1 MLQEKDVIN
10 MNMAVSLASEMAR
23 PVDLIYIL
31 QSIGLTIL
39 FVGLIGYERQRRN
52 KIAGLTTHLLVA
64 LGAAGLTM
72 VQQYMVYD
80 AIKFVE
86 EMAKVN
92 PEVVYHVTI
101 ERQRIVAQIVS
112 GIGFLG
118 TGAIIKTNGYI
129 SGLTTASTLWIGA
142 IIGIIFGYG
151 LYWLGITLS
160 LSTLFVLTII
170 KNFFRHAVEDPH
182 H

>member
-1 MLQEKDVIN
+1 MGQEIN
-10 MNMAVSLASEMAR
+10 L
-23 PVDLIYIL
+23 LYIL
-31 QSIGLTIL
+31 QSLGLTIL

-52 KIAGLTTHLLVA
+52 KIAGLTTHILVA
-64 LGAAGLTM
+64 LGAAGLTI
-72 VQQYMVYD
+72 VQEYMIYD
-80 AIKFVE
+80 AIQFIHTLPDDFKG
-86 EMAKVN
+86 
-92 PEVVYHVTI
+92 EVVI
-101 ERQRIVAQIVS
+101 QRQRIVAQIVS

-151 LYWLGITLS
+151 YYWLGITLS
-160 LSTLFVLTII
+160 LLVLFVLTII
-170 KNFFRHAVEDPH
+170 KNVFRGMVEDIH

>member
-1 MLQEKDVIN
+1 MGQPL
-10 MNMAVSLASEMAR
+10 
-23 PVDLIYIL
+23 DLIYIL
-31 QSIGLTIL
+31 QSLGLTVV

-72 VQQYMVYD
+72 VQQYMVQD
-80 AIKFVE
+80 AIEFVRQ
-86 EMAKVN
+86 N
-92 PEVVYHVTI
+92 PEFAASVTI

-151 LYWLGITLS
+151 LFWLGITLS
-160 LSTLFVLTII
+160 LMCLFVLTII
-170 KNFFRHAVEDPH
+170 KNVFRHAIEDPH

>member
-1 MLQEKDVIN
+1 MGQPLN
-10 MNMAVSLASEMAR
+10 
-23 PVDLIYIL
+23 LIYIL
-31 QSIGLTIL
+31 QSLGLTVV

-72 VQQYMVYD
+72 VQQYMVQD
-80 AIKFVE
+80 AIEFVRQ
-86 EMAKVN
+86 N
-92 PEVVYHVTI
+92 PEFAASVTI

-151 LYWLGITLS
+151 LFWLGITLS
-160 LSTLFVLTII
+160 LMCLFVLTII
-170 KNFFRHAVEDPH
+170 KNVFRHAIEDPH

>member
-1 MLQEKDVIN
+1 MGQEI
-10 MNMAVSLASEMAR
+10 
-23 PVDLIYIL
+23 DLLYIL
-31 QSIGLTIL
+31 QSLGLTIL

-52 KIAGLTTHLLVA
+52 KIAGLTTHILVA
-64 LGAAGLTM
+64 LGAAGLTI
-72 VQQYMVYD
+72 VQEYMIYD
-80 AIKFVE
+80 AIQFIQTLPEDFKG
-86 EMAKVN
+86 
-92 PEVVYHVTI
+92 EVVI
-101 ERQRIVAQIVS
+101 QRQRIVAQIVS

-151 LYWLGITLS
+151 YYWLGITLS
-160 LSTLFVLTII
+160 LLVLFVLTII
-170 KNFFRHAVEDPH
+170 KNVFRGMVEDIH

>member
-1 MLQEKDVIN
+1 MGHEI
-10 MNMAVSLASEMAR
+10 
-23 PVDLIYIL
+23 DLIYIL
-31 QSIGLTIL
+31 QSLGLTVL

-52 KIAGLTTHLLVA
+52 KIAGLTTHILVA
-64 LGAAGLTM
+64 LGAAGLTIA
-72 VQQYMVYD
+72 QEYMVYD
-80 AIKFVE
+80 AISFMNE
-86 EMAKVN
+86 N
-92 PEVVYHVTI
+92 PDFAGQVVI

-151 LYWLGITLS
+151 LYWLGISLS
-160 LSTLFVLTII
+160 LLVLFVLTII
-170 KNFFRHAVEDPH
+170 KNVFRGMVEDPH

>member
-1 MLQEKDVIN
+1 MGQPL
-10 MNMAVSLASEMAR
+10 
-23 PVDLIYIL
+23 DLIYIL
-31 QSIGLTIL
+31 QSLGLTVV

-72 VQQYMVYD
+72 VQQYMVQD
-80 AIKFVE
+80 AIEFIRQ
-86 EMAKVN
+86 N
-92 PEVVYHVTI
+92 PEFAASVTI

-151 LYWLGITLS
+151 LFWLGITLS
-160 LSTLFVLTII
+160 LMCLFVLTII
-170 KNFFRHAVEDPH
+170 KNVFRHAIEDPH

>member
-1 MLQEKDVIN
+1 MDQ
-10 MNMAVSLASEMAR
+10 A
-23 PVDLIYIL
+23 VDLVYIL
-31 QSIGLTIL
+31 KSIGLTIF
-39 FVGLIGYERQRRN
+39 FVGLIGFERQRRN

-80 AIKFVE
+80 TIQFLKE
-86 EMAKVN
+86 YPEYIGTVN
-92 PEVVYHVTI
+92 I

-151 LYWLGITLS
+151 YFWLGITLS
-160 LSTLFVLTII
+160 LSILFVLTSI
-170 KNFFRHAVEDPH
+170 KNFFRHVVEDPH

>member
-1 MLQEKDVIN
+1 MEQQ
-10 MNMAVSLASEMAR
+10 
-23 PVDLIYIL
+23 VDLIYIL
-31 QSIGLTIL
+31 RGLALTVL
-39 FVGLIGYERQRRN
+39 FVGLIGFERQRRN
-52 KIAGLTTHLLVA
+52 KIAGLTTHVLVA

-72 VQQYMVYD
+72 VQQHMVQD
-80 AIKFVE
+80 AIMFVRE
-86 EMAKVN
+86 NPDIAAHVN
-92 PEVVYHVTI
+92 I

-151 LYWLGITLS
+151 LWELGITLS
-160 LSTLFVLTII
+160 LLTLFVLTII
-170 KNFFRHAVEDPH
+170 KNFFRHMVEDSTH
-182 H
+182 

>member
-1 MLQEKDVIN
+1 MGQEI
-10 MNMAVSLASEMAR
+10 
-23 PVDLIYIL
+23 DLLYIL
-31 QSIGLTIL
+31 QSLGLTIL

-52 KIAGLTTHLLVA
+52 KIAGLTTHILVA
-64 LGAAGLTM
+64 LGAAGLTI
-72 VQQYMVYD
+72 VQEYMIYD
-80 AIKFVE
+80 AIQFINSQP
-86 EMAKVN
+86 ADW
-92 PEVVYHVTI
+92 PGQVVI
-101 ERQRIVAQIVS
+101 QRQRIVAQIVS

-151 LYWLGITLS
+151 YYWLGITLS
-160 LSTLFVLTII
+160 LLVLFVLTII
-170 KNFFRHAVEDPH
+170 KNVFRGMVEDIH

>member
-1 MLQEKDVIN
+1 MDQ
-10 MNMAVSLASEMAR
+10 
-23 PVDLIYIL
+23 PVDIIYIL
-31 QSIGLTIL
+31 RGLGLTAI

-52 KIAGLTTHLLVA
+52 KIAGLTTHVLVA

-72 VQQYMVYD
+72 VQQYMVYE
-80 AIKFVE
+80 ALMFAETYQGLAEI
-86 EMAKVN
+86 
-92 PEVVYHVTI
+92 TI

-142 IIGIIFGYG
+142 IIGIIFGYN
-151 LYWLGITLS
+151 LWELGVSLS
-160 LSTLFVLTII
+160 LITLFVLTII
-170 KNFFRHAVEDPH
+170 KNFFRHMVEDPGH
-182 H
+182 

>member
-1 MLQEKDVIN
+1 MGQ
-10 MNMAVSLASEMAR
+10 A
-23 PVDLIYIL
+23 VDLVYIFK
-31 QSIGLTIL
+31 SIGLTIL
-39 FVGLIGYERQRRN
+39 FVGLIGFERQRRN

-64 LGAAGLTM
+64 LGAAGLTI

-80 AIKFVE
+80 TIQFLQE
-86 EMAKVN
+86 N
-92 PEVVYHVTI
+92 PEYLGTINI

-129 SGLTTASTLWIGA
+129 SGLTTASTLWISA
-142 IIGIIFGYG
+142 ILGIIFGYG
-151 LYWLGITLS
+151 YHWLGITLS
-160 LSTLFVLTII
+160 LSILFVLTII

>member
-1 MLQEKDVIN
+1 MGREI
-10 MNMAVSLASEMAR
+10 
-23 PVDLIYIL
+23 DLLYIL
-31 QSIGLTIL
+31 QSLGLTIL

-80 AIKFVE
+80 AIKFIGE
-86 EMAKVN
+86 N
-92 PEVVYHVTI
+92 PTYAAHVVI

-151 LYWLGITLS
+151 YYWLGIVLS
-160 LSTLFVLTII
+160 LMCLFVLTII
-170 KNFFRHAVEDPH
+170 KSFFRHMVEDPH

>member
-1 MLQEKDVIN
+1 MLPMDQ
-10 MNMAVSLASEMAR
+10 AVN
-23 PVDLIYIL
+23 IQYIL
-31 QSIGLTIL
+31 QSIGLTVL

-72 VQQYMVYD
+72 VQQQMVYD
-80 AIKFVE
+80 AIVFVKE
-86 EMAKVN
+86 SDVFG
-92 PEVVYHVTI
+92 PGDIVI
-101 ERQRIVAQIVS
+101 QRQRIVAQIVS

-129 SGLTTASTLWIGA
+129 SGLTTASTLWISA

-151 LYWLGITLS
+151 MYWIGITLS
-160 LSTLFVLTII
+160 LSVLFVLTII
-170 KNFFRHAVEDPH
+170 KNFFRHMVEDPH

>member
-1 MLQEKDVIN
+1 MDQ
-10 MNMAVSLASEMAR
+10 A
-23 PVDLIYIL
+23 VDLVYIL
-31 QSIGLTIL
+31 KSIGLTIF
-39 FVGLIGYERQRRN
+39 FVGLIGFERQRRN

-80 AIKFVE
+80 TIQFLKE
-86 EMAKVN
+86 YPEYIGTVN
-92 PEVVYHVTI
+92 I

-151 LYWLGITLS
+151 YFWLGITLS
-160 LSTLFVLTII
+160 LSILFVLTII
-170 KNFFRHAVEDPH
+170 KNFFRHVVEDPH